1 MLCNSRAKT
10 AVDAYMA
17 ARAAR
22 GLRALGV
29 AKSGDEG
36 ATWQLVG
43 LISLL
48 DPPREDTKRTIEL
61 AGQLGVEVCPCQYSQ
76 TTLTGMKGLMR
87 IEKLISPYRYNAL
100 LHFVS
105 LMYIASSTDS

>member
-1 MLCNSRAKT
+1 MLCDSRAKT

-61 AGQLGVEVCPCQYSQ
+61 AGQLGIEVCPRQYSLRHESAIKESQ
-76 TTLTGMKGLMR
+76 R
-87 IEKLISPYRYNAL
+87 
-100 LHFVS
+100 
-105 LMYIASSTDS
+105 

>member
-1 MLCNSRAKT
+1 MLCDSKAKT
-10 AVDAYMA
+10 TVNAYME

-29 AKSGDEG
+29 AKSGDGG
-36 ATWQLVG
+36 ASWQLVG

-61 AGQLGVEVCPCQYSQ
+61 AGQLGVEVRPKRGFSQ
-76 TTLTGMKGLMR
+76 T
-87 IEKLISPYRYNAL
+87 
-100 LHFVS
+100 
-105 LMYIASSTDS
+105 